1 MADKD
6 FITQT
11 LLFAA
16 EVGKDINTLRKQLGK
31 LSDLTTDEQAS
42 VVLAINELKN
52 SLNNLGDVTSAI
64 PDWSAALQTQTP
76 NI

>member
-64 PDWSAALQTQTP
+64 PDWSTDLENST
-76 NI
+76 NF

>member
-1 MADKD
+1 MADNN

-64 PDWSAALQTQTP
+64 PDWSEQLNETT
-76 NI
+76 NF

>member
-16 EVGKDINTLRKQLGK
+16 EVGKDINTLRKLIGN
-31 LSDLTTDEQAS
+31 LNDLTTVEKTEL
-42 VVLAINELKN
+42 VKAINEIKLSVDN
-52 SLNNLGDVTSAI
+52 IGDGNTTI
-64 PDWSAALQTQTP
+64 PDWSDDLEQKT
-76 NI
+76 NF

>member
-1 MADKD
+1 MADNN

-42 VVLAINELKN
+42 IVLAINELKN

-64 PDWSAALQTQTP
+64 PDWSTDLENNT
-76 NI
+76 NF

>member
-1 MADKD
+1 MADNN

-42 VVLAINELKN
+42 IVLAINELKN
-52 SLNNLGDVTSAI
+52 SVNNLGDVTSAI
-64 PDWSAALQTQTP
+64 PDWSEQLNETT
-76 NI
+76 NF